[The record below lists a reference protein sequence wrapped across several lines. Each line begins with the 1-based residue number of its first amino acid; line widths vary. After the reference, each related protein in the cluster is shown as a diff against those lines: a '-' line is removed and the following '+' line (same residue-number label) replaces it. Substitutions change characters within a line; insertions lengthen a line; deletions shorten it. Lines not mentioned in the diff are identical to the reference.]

1 MKSASIVAL
10 GLFFLVSA
18 CATVSKLDS
27 NLSAS
32 DEASLVAILE
42 GRDAETKTRDAARRP
57 LETLSF
63 FGIQSDMAVV
73 EVLPG
78 RGWYTEILAPYLAE
92 RGAIMGLN
100 YADDT
105 WPMFGFF
112 TAEQIAETIERNNA
126 YPMKAKDLAG
136 SDIKA
141 SSTSFGKIATSD
153 YGTFDAVL
161 FIRALHNL
169 HRFEAEAGTF
179 TRAVADS
186 NKLLKTGGIVGVVQH
201 WAPEI
206 AADEWADGNGGYLK
220 ESRIIELFEA
230 GGFKLVGRSLHNA
243 NPNDVPTRDDVVW
256 RLPPTLNT
264 GKLEGAEKE
273 AAIEKNTAIGESNR
287 IVLKFAKQ

>member
-112 TAEQIAETIERNNA
+112 TAEQIAETIERNNCLLYTSPSPRDA
-126 YPMKAKDLAG
+126 TLSRMP
-136 SDIKA
+136 
-141 SSTSFGKIATSD
+141 SSA
-153 YGTFDAVL
+153 
-161 FIRALHNL
+161 
-169 HRFEAEAGTF
+169 
-179 TRAVADS
+179 
-186 NKLLKTGGIVGVVQH
+186 
-201 WAPEI
+201 
-206 AADEWADGNGGYLK
+206 
-220 ESRIIELFEA
+220 
-230 GGFKLVGRSLHNA
+230 
-243 NPNDVPTRDDVVW
+243 
-256 RLPPTLNT
+256 
-264 GKLEGAEKE
+264 
-273 AAIEKNTAIGESNR
+273 
-287 IVLKFAKQ
+287 